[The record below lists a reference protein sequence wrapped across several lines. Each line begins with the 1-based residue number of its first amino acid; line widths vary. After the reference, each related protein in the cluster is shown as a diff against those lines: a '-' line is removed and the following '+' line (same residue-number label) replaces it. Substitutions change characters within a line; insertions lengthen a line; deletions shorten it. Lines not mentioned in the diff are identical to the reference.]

1 MVALDIG
8 GTKLTVG
15 LVDQEGR
22 RLATQVRPT
31 DQAASPARIVDAL
44 FAMAE
49 SALAATALAWT
60 DVAAVGGSYG
70 GPLDYPAGRTV
81 TCHHLPGWEDV
92 PLRELV
98 ARRAGRPAVVDNDAN
113 AAALGE
119 AVFGAARGCA
129 HVLHLNVGT
138 GIGGGVVIGGRLHR
152 GADSMAGEVGH
163 TLVAPDGPLCTC
175 GRRGCLEAVAA
186 GPAIVR
192 AAQEA
197 LRSGEPS
204 CLATL
209 PVDEITGRHVAEAAG
224 QDALAARVMQQ
235 AGKWI
240 GLAIAAAVNLL
251 NPHMVVIG
259 GGVAGAGEALFA
271 PLRAA
276 VSSHA
281 VPEATRRLR
290 IVPGALGP
298 WDALLGAAALALQ
311 EGIG

>member
-60 DVAAVGGSYG
+60 DVAAVGVSYG

>member
-60 DVAAVGGSYG
+60 DVAAVGVSYG

-204 CLATL
+204 CLAAL
-209 PVDEITGRHVAEAAG
+209 PVEEITGRHVAEAAG